1 MYINSSGFLR
11 SRHSLEYQFMQIK
24 DVPRL
29 ICGFFSDIGFF
40 LVLVAHLVFL
50 VAHLLKLL
58 VALNVDINHFSSAVK
73 LRICEL
79 TD

>member
-29 ICGFFSDIGFF
+29 IWLVFFSDIGFF
-40 LVLVAHLVFL
+40 LVLVAHLFFL

-58 VALNVDINHFSSAVK
+58 VALNVDMY
-73 LRICEL
+73 LWTL
-79 TD
+79 TVLVVL